1 MGSAPASTEQR
12 RPAPPADELF
22 CVVTGLILWSIA
34 LVVLTVFFR
43 DDLDR
48 HDASWWLWSC
58 AIGILL
64 GLYGLRVAIRR
75 RRT

>member
-1 MGSAPASTEQR
+1 MGSPPGSTERR

-64 GLYGLRVAIRR
+64 GLYGLRVAVHR